1 LTCNDTD
8 RRILGAT
15 RRHRRHCSRW
25 LPKEQAP
32 RAMAAPV
39 QPRAY
44 QCHRGRDAAADA
56 TARQAS
62 GRLRRRDLRPAPD
75 HRAPDRGTRPA
86 CWPYGIARKMAGNR
100 PRPGQRYQEHRP
112 PVRAVPALCAC
123 PGTQVAPPPRP
134 PRDHGADGAAARQIP
149 APQHPERPAGGTRP
163 RAGEG
168 SDASRRPC
176 FRRSDGTPAAHR
188 SRPGS

>member
-1 LTCNDTD
+1 M
-8 RRILGAT
+8 
-15 RRHRRHCSRW
+15 
-25 LPKEQAP
+25 AP
-32 RAMAAPV
+32 RGGTVVTVRDGSPKSKPRGPWRRQSSRERTSAIVAATPL
-39 QPRAY
+39 PTPP
-44 QCHRGRDAAADA
+44 RGRHPGDSDGEICDLHRIIVQLIAEDGRHAGH
-56 TARQAS
+56 TASQ
-62 GRLRRRDLRPAPD
+62 GK
-75 HRAPDRGTRPA
+75 
-86 CWPYGIARKMAGNR
+86 WPTGNR
-100 PRPGQRYQEHRP
+100 PGPGHRYQEHRP